1 MDERVHDRVP
11 FCVRVQFRNA
21 SSLLVAYSVNL
32 SRGGVFLETEEDVA
46 VGSDVTLQLEVPRAG
61 PVLLAGRVSWRR
73 GHADKDGPVGI
84 GVEFEDM
91 VDTLGE
97 LIDSLV
103 SQFSGITVLV
113 LCHDSKDRGTIARQL
128 RSIMATAEVVG
139 ASDARVAESLLDED
153 IDLAVLDADKDPE
166 SALAVLARAQSLFS
180 PVPSIVLASND
191 ALRQRARTCGADEVV
206 SNPPPFGEL
215 QTAVMRALGR
225 PTSVKTR

>member
-21 SSLLVAYSVNL
+21 SSLLIAYSVNL
-32 SRGGVFLETEEDVA
+32 SRGGVFLETEEPVDL
-46 VGSDVTLQLEVPRAG
+46 GSEVTLQLEVPRAG
-61 PVLLAGRVSWRR
+61 PVLLSGRVTWRR
-73 GHADKDGPVGI
+73 AQADKDGPVGI

-103 SQFSGITVLV
+103 TQFSGITVLL
-113 LCHDSKDRGTIARQL
+113 LCPDGKQRGNLARQL
-128 RSIMATAEVVG
+128 RSIMATADVVG
-139 ASDARVAESLLDED
+139 ATDARVAESLLDDE
-153 IDLAVLDADKDPE
+153 IDLAVLDVDSDPD
-166 SALAVLARAQSLFS
+166 SALHVLARAQSLFS
-180 PVPSIVLASND
+180 PVPSVVLAGSD
-191 ALRQRARTCGADEVV
+191 ELRQRARMGGADEVV
-206 SNPPPFGEL
+206 SNPPPLGEL

>member
-32 SRGGVFLETEEDVA
+32 SRGGVFLETDAPVE
-46 VGSDVTLQLEVPRAG
+46 VGSEVTLQLAVARAG
-61 PVLLAGRVSWRR
+61 PVLLSGRVTWRR
-73 GHADKDGPVGI
+73 ERPDRDGPVGI

-103 SQFSGITVLV
+103 TQFSGITVLV
-113 LCHDSKDRGTIARQL
+113 LCQDAKARGTLSRQL

-139 ASDARVAESLLDED
+139 ATDARVAKSLLDEE
-153 IDLAVLDADKDPE
+153 IDLAVLDADSDPD
-166 SALAVLARAQSLFS
+166 SALAVLTAAQSLFS
-180 PVPSIVLASND
+180 PVPAIVLAASD
-191 ALRQRARTCGADEVV
+191 EMRQRARAGGADEVL
-206 SNPPPFGEL
+206 SNPPPLGEL

-225 PTSVKTR
+225 PSSVKTR

>member
-1 MDERVHDRVP
+1 M
-11 FCVRVQFRNA
+11 
-21 SSLLVAYSVNL
+21 
-32 SRGGVFLETEEDVA
+32 FLETEEPVA
-46 VGSDVTLQLEVPRAG
+46 VGSEVTLQLEVPRAG
-61 PVLLAGRVSWRR
+61 PVLLSGRVSWRR
-73 GHADKDGPVGI
+73 ARPDKDGPVGI

-113 LCHDSKDRGTIARQL
+113 LCHDSKDRATLARQL

-139 ASDARVAESLLDED
+139 ASDARVAESLLDEE
-153 IDLAVLDADKDPE
+153 IDLAVLDADRDTE
-166 SALAVLARAQSLFS
+166 SALGVLARAQSLFS
-180 PVPSIVLASND
+180 PVPSIVLAGND